1 MDLQESA
8 ARFNVIDL
16 IREIRQSPTDLGCS
30 SPKQCFPY
38 VQTFYTP
45 KNKEK
50 SVFSYSNR
58 LGVNFIHDDTL
69 RFKKPSFSV
78 NRMFKSSDN
87 PTRELTPLI
96 SKSTRRPF
104 NAKKTFLTTFN
115 RLDSPQVDK
124 ETTFKNFLI
133 HKVQPR
139 LHKPPNKSGR
149 IKPII
154 MIHHERLSPDILKI
168 NKIYHSAPSPL
179 KFEDKLLSRN
189 NISQGK
195 QRRLVIELEG
205 VVRLDESLAS
215 FENQGLGPS
224 NNKL

>member
-1 MDLQESA
+1 MDLEENA
-8 ARFNVIDL
+8 IRFNVIDL
-16 IREIRQSPTDLGCS
+16 IREIRQSPVDLGCS

-78 NRMFKSSDN
+78 NRMFKSSDS
-87 PTRELTPLI
+87 P
-96 SKSTRRPF
+96 TRRPF

-115 RLDSPQVDK
+115 RLDSPQFDK
-124 ETTFKNFLI
+124 ETSFKNFLI
-133 HKVQPR
+133 QKVHPR
-139 LHKPPNKSGR
+139 LQKPPNKSAR

-154 MIHHERLSPDILKI
+154 MIHQERLSPDILKI
-168 NKIYHSAPSPL
+168 NKIYHSSPHPL
-179 KFEDKLLSRN
+179 KTEEKFLYRS
-189 NISQGK
+189 NISQNK
-195 QRRLVIELEG
+195 QKRLVIELEG
-205 VVRLDESLAS
+205 VIRLDESMAS

-224 NNKL
+224 KNKL